1 MKDVIKL
8 LALDKIEVVLYL
20 LSGFVMLI
28 AIDLKLFWDYLAG
41 ANQVDSVNAG
51 IKLFNPITERLLS
64 FEASIDPRFVD
75 FFVWT
80 LIGIVVIGIILF
92 IEAIASS
99 ANSEKELVAYI
110 NNPAT
115 KKDEL
120 RSYAIKASLRI
131 GAGLAIIVFLRLY
144 LLSILPALAGAF
156 FASATNIASIGSV
169 ILLVLSPI
177 LNGLSLYIFAI
188 LTRLLFL
195 RPRVWGQ

>member
-1 MKDVIKL
+1 MKDILKL

-20 LSGFVMLI
+20 LAGFVMLV
-28 AIDLKLFWDYLAG
+28 AIDLKLFWGYLAG
-41 ANQVDSVNAG
+41 AYQVDSVNAG
-51 IKLFNPITERLLS
+51 IRLFNPITERLLK

-75 FFVWT
+75 FIVWT

-92 IEAIASS
+92 IEAIVSSASS
-99 ANSEKELVAYI
+99 EKDLVTYI
-110 NNPAT
+110 SDPTT

-120 RSYAIKASLRI
+120 RSYAIKASLRV
-131 GAGLAIIVFLRLY
+131 GAGLVILLFIRLY

-156 FASATNIASIGSV
+156 FASATNIASLGSV
-169 ILLVLSPI
+169 ILLILSPI

-188 LTRLLFL
+188 LSRLLFL

>member
-1 MKDVIKL
+1 MKDILKL

-20 LSGFVMLI
+20 LAGFVMLV
-28 AIDLKLFWDYLAG
+28 AIDLKLFWGYLAG

-51 IKLFNPITERLLS
+51 IRLFNPITERLLK

-75 FFVWT
+75 FIVWT

-92 IEAIASS
+92 IEAIVSSASS
-99 ANSEKELVAYI
+99 EKDLVTYI
-110 NNPAT
+110 SDPTT

-120 RSYAIKASLRI
+120 RSYAIKASLRV
-131 GAGLAIIVFLRLY
+131 GAGLVILLFIRLY

-156 FASATNIASIGSV
+156 FASATNIASLGSV
-169 ILLVLSPI
+169 ILLILSPI

-188 LTRLLFL
+188 LSRLLFL